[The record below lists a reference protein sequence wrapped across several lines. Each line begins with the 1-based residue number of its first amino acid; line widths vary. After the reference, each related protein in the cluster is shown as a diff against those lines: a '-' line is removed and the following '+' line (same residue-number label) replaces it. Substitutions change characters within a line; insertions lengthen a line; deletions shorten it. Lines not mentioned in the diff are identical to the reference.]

1 MPQEAF
7 GFTSSQT
14 RDLLCLRRLFYGRIG
29 QLVRER
35 QALLAKMPVAGEI
48 TQRMKSQ
55 PVKVGF
61 HEARY
66 LLHKFV
72 TAGLLVLHR
81 LICRMCMYCCLSLA
95 I

>member
-1 MPQEAF
+1 M
-7 GFTSSQT
+7 
-14 RDLLCLRRLFYGRIG
+14 
-29 QLVRER
+29 RER

-66 LLHKFV
+66 LLQKFFK
-72 TAGLLVLHR
+72 AMLLVLCR
-81 LICRMCMYCCLSLA
+81 LLCRMCMYCC
-95 I
+95 

>member
-1 MPQEAF
+1 MPQEAYN
-7 GFTSSQT
+7 FTSSQT
-14 RDLLCLRRLFYGRIG
+14 QDLLCLRRLFYGRIG

-66 LLHKFV
+66 PLHKVFK
-72 TAGLLVLHR
+72 AGLLVLCR
-81 LICRMCMYCCLSLA
+81 LICRICMYCCWS
-95 I
+95 

>member
-1 MPQEAF
+1 MPQDAYD
-7 GFTSSQT
+7 FTSSQT
-14 RDLLCLRRLFYGRIG
+14 QDLLCLRRLFYGRIG

-48 TQRMKSQ
+48 TQRLNSQ
-55 PVKVGF
+55 PVKVSF

-66 LLHKFV
+66 PLHIFFK
-72 TAGLLVLHR
+72 ARLPVLCR
-81 LICRMCMYCCLSLA
+81 LICRICMYCCRSVA